1 MDYIV
6 LDGVKPYDGRY
17 ELDLEQQPFT
27 TREWGWIK
35 RHANYLPLTVWDGF
49 QGGDPEL
56 FAVFAVISLRR
67 AGRIDT
73 TEAQGMFDRLQD
85 MPLGAVRYEAGSNP
99 QEPADDPTGS
109 SNGNNGS
116 SGAASRTSSEQS
128 ATTPPAS
135 GIPVSATSASDPVT
149 WAN

>member
-35 RHANYLPLTVWDGF
+35 RHANYLPLTLWDGF

-56 FAVFAVISLRR
+56 FAVFAVIALRR
-67 AGRIDT
+67 AGRIDA

-85 MPLGAVRYEAGSNP
+85 TPLGAVRYEAGV
-99 QEPADDPTGS
+99 QEPVEDPTGS

-116 SGAASRTSSEQS
+116 SGAGSRTSSEQS
-128 ATTPPAS
+128 DPTPPAS
-135 GIPVSATSASDPVT
+135 GIPVSATSQSDPAT
-149 WAN
+149 WAS